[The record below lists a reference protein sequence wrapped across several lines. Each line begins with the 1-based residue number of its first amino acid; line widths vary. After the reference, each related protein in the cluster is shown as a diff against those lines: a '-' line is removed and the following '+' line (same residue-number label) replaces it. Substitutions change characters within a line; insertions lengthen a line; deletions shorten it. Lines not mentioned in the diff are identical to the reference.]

1 MLARTS
7 AAWPLAFTL
16 SHARSIL
23 PSAPI
28 RYEQRT
34 MPLNERPMNFFMR
47 QAPYASIIL
56 CSGSLRRGKFSFC
69 FSRKLASAFSLSALA
84 PRIATPRWSNSCFAS
99 RNSDASVVQPGVFAL
114 GKKKR
119 ITRLPLKSFSAISS
133 PLSDR
138 RRKLGAFSPALSIN
152 TSMQSVASMIDF
164 KRPETIVAGGPFPRA
179 AAQSSGQQLAKNI
192 VDGLRV
198 GLPPRRFHDLP
209 YEKLENTL
217 VARLELRDVV
227 RIVRNH
233 RARRH
238 FNVRIADPRSQS
250 FRGDNLAGAASGI
263 EHAREYSFAHGRGD
277 LAGFHERN
285 QLGQP
290 RRRDRTGSDFLA
302 RVVQTSQQ
310 FRLHPVRGAFAGRPG
325 FHHILEIVSQRPR
338 SGQHLGVIGRHS
350 ILPRKTRSLGRRQFR
365 QRAPDFF
372 APRCAHR
379 NRKQIRF
386 GEVAIVVR

>member
-84 PRIATPRWSNSCFAS
+84 PRIATPRLSSSCFAS

-138 RRKLGAFSPALSIN
+138 RRKSGAFSPAFSIN
-152 TSMQSVASMIDF
+152 TSMQSVAFTIDF
-164 KRPETIVAGGPFPRA
+164 KGPETIVAGGRFPRA
-179 AAQSSGQQLAKNI
+179 GAQTSGQQLAKNI

-198 GLPPRRFHDLP
+198 GLAACCFHDLP
-209 YEKLENTL
+209 HEKLENTF
-217 VARLELRDVV
+217 VARLELRHVV
-227 RIVRNH
+227 RIVRNY
-233 RARRH
+233 RARRY
-238 FNVRIADPRSQS
+238 FNCRIADLRPQAFRS
-250 FRGDNLAGAASGI
+250 DNLARAASGF
-263 EHAREYSFAHGRGD
+263 EHGGEYLFAHRGGD
-277 LAGFHERN
+277 LAGFH
-285 QLGQP
+285 
-290 RRRDRTGSDFLA
+290 
-302 RVVQTSQQ
+302 
-310 FRLHPVRGAFAGRPG
+310 
-325 FHHILEIVSQRPR
+325 
-338 SGQHLGVIGRHS
+338 
-350 ILPRKTRSLGRRQFR
+350 
-365 QRAPDFF
+365 
-372 APRCAHR
+372 
-379 NRKQIRF
+379 
-386 GEVAIVVR
+386 